1 MSGKDDASVVS
12 DYVDIMDKSLQYTE
26 QDYIQCVESK
36 DWEGEAPSWCLG
48 ASQASELGIP
58 CMGPLSLPWGSW
70 LKLGCVPRIRA
81 RDPVHGAPPVFLLAN
96 IMEYIKDRI
105 KILGKRAPSWCLGAS
120 QASELGIPCMGPL
133 SLPWGSWLTLGC
145 VPRIRA
151 RGPVHGA
158 PPVFLLV
165 ANWLYI
171 CGLHLETAAGMSVV
185 GLADGGKEESRIVVT
200 CWFVYWHSNAGKILH
215 NSEDEAV
222 HRPQGGPVKM

>member
-48 ASQASELGIP
+48 ASQASEL
-58 CMGPLSLPWGSW
+58 
-70 LKLGCVPRIRA
+70 VT
-81 RDPVHGAPPVFLLAN
+81 
-96 IMEYIKDRI
+96 
-105 KILGKRAPSWCLGAS
+105 
-120 QASELGIPCMGPL
+120 PCMGPL